1 MGQSPRGTAVMAM
14 PPWLWG
20 QDPAAFFAQA
30 MLEADQTAEGWRV
43 RARPALPRSTDAL
56 VRTIDLAGPSVDESR
71 FGEMRPFENAAP
83 AVAFSRDT
91 TPAVEQ
97 LQRRAE
103 HGAQIGD
110 PTAAFTLHQ
119 VQLAVAPAAHAP
131 AAAAEVYEAL
141 RATTA
146 LEDQATVF
154 PHAGAHLVVR
164 SAALYHRVSL
174 VAVLMRLDQDPKLRA
189 GDVSAVVAANKAGE
203 QVFSS
208 STELLSGPAL
218 LDAYLGPLLGALS
231 PSVWA
236 FSAHRPSG
244 ALLYT
249 LGQPIAGTTGS
260 AAELLQV
267 LSVPA
272 PLIEALVP
280 TLSPNASQA
289 AVTWWS
295 RRLAGMFAVLTDPAV
310 FTNGDGTYLPYAH
323 LHAMLSTEQLFRR
336 ISSIQSSWRDVNAR
350 RVLLFTVLDTLVDG
364 LFASR
369 PFLELCSLPF
379 ARATLQRVRDRIPPQ
394 AAEVLLPA
402 AERAVAGLEELQNGF
417 FLRRQSGRAQV
428 ELSYPGGG
436 GRSLWPDEAAAIY
449 LKVLRNATHGHGSNQ
464 ANQVA
469 TTNAMLAQ
477 HNGHGPHE
485 LTQLGYL
492 YLLELLSDPAMFK
505 RNLRER
511 VRA

>member
-1 MGQSPRGTAVMAM
+1 MGQSPRGTAVMAT
-14 PPWLWG
+14 PEWLSG
-20 QDPAAFFAQA
+20 QHPAAFFAQA
-30 MLEADQTAEGWRV
+30 MLDAEQTPHGWRV
-43 RARPALPRSTDAL
+43 RARPASPRSVDAL
-56 VRTIDLAGPSVDESR
+56 VHTFDLAGPGVDEPR
-71 FGEMRPFENAAP
+71 FDEMRRFEDAAP

-91 TPAVEQ
+91 TRAVEQ
-97 LQRRAE
+97 MRRRAE

-131 AAAAEVYEAL
+131 AIAAEVYDEL

-146 LEDQATVF
+146 LEDQSIFF
-154 PHAGAHLVVR
+154 PNAGAHLVIR
-164 SAALYHRVSL
+164 SAALFHRVRL
-174 VAVLMRLDQDPKLRA
+174 LAVLMRIDQDPKMRG
-189 GDVSAVVAANKAGE
+189 GDLSDAMAANHAGE
-203 QVFSS
+203 QVFASS
-208 STELLSGPAL
+208 SELLDGPAL

-249 LGQPIAGTTGS
+249 LGQPIAGTVGS
-260 AAELLQV
+260 AAEMLQV

-272 PLIEALVP
+272 PLIEAPVP
-280 TLSPNASQA
+280 KLSPDASRV

-310 FTNGDGTYLPYAH
+310 FADDNGAYLPYAH

-369 PFLELCSLPF
+369 TFLELCSLPF
-379 ARATLQRVRDRIPPQ
+379 ARATLERLREKIPSE

-402 AERAVAGLEELQNGF
+402 AERAVAGLEELQDGF
-417 FLRRQSGRAQV
+417 FLRRHSGTAQV
-428 ELSYPGGG
+428 ELSYPDGG
-436 GRSLWPDEAAAIY
+436 GRLLWPDEAAAMY
-449 LKVLRNATHGHGSNQ
+449 LRVLRNATHGHGSNQ
-464 ANQVA
+464 ANQVLL
-469 TTNAMLAQ
+469 TNAMLAQ
-477 HNGHGPHE
+477 HTGHVPHE

-492 YLLELLSDPAMFK
+492 YLLELMSDPALFK

-511 VRA
+511 VRR